1 MAMTYLTQ
9 ASSGAQRCAGVYGD
23 ATTLFDWAVSG
34 RHGWTTAHTGTNER
48 IYQSASGHLMYVNH
62 KSADSGAAQRFIV
75 RGCESATAVGSRT
88 DDYPTVAQVANT
100 SCNWLASSSADTTAR
115 NYIFLVGPDFVFFA
129 SKFDGTSWEWGFFG
143 QVPAQYSGDSYNV
156 ICTTRNIASHNI
168 PYLLSSN
175 YGAISNVS
183 NSQAGRIFWKRDIT
197 GAIKSERGNLCAFGQ
212 YPGGSLTGA
221 PAALG
226 GYLNGIARQKMG
238 LSSFGSG
245 TTTVGVTALM
255 NRGWLPNI
263 WQPLHNS
270 IGGLTD
276 ADTFTDSAYNAGASF
291 SPITYSTFALF
302 VETTDTWAA
311 P

>member
-9 ASSGAQRCAGVYGD
+9 ASGGAQRCSGTYGD

-48 IYQSASGHLMYVNH
+48 VYQSTAGHLMYVNH
-62 KSADSGAAQRFIV
+62 KSADSGNARLFIV
-75 RGCESATAVGSRT
+75 RGCESATSVSAHT
-88 DDYPTVAQVANT
+88 DEYPTVAQLANT
-100 SCNWLASSSADTTAR
+100 SCNWLASSTADTTAR
-115 NYIFLVGPDFVFFA
+115 DYIFLVGPDFVFFA
-129 SKFDGTSWEWGFFG
+129 SKYDGAQWDWGFFG

-156 ICTTRNIASHNI
+156 ICTSRNTTGVV
-168 PYLLSSN
+168 SSML
-175 YGAISNVS
+175 GSGFGSISNGTNVQT
-183 NSQAGRIFWKRDIT
+183 NRIYWKRDIT

-221 PAALG
+221 PAVLG

-238 LSSFGSG
+238 LSSFGSS
-245 TTTVGVTALM
+245 TTSSGVTALM

-263 WQPLHNS
+263 WQPLHN
-270 IGGLTD
+270 GLGSMTD
-276 ADTFTDSAYNAGASF
+276 ADTFTDSAYNASASF
-291 SPITYSTFALF
+291 RPIVYSTYALF